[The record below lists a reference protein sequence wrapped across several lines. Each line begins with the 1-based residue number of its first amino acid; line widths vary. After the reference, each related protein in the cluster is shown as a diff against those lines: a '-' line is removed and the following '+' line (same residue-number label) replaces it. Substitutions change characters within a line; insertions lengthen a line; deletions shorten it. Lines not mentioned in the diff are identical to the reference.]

1 MKDSVTYTPE
11 EQRFVKSLR
20 PEIQKIIHET
30 KKEYPGWTA
39 VPDPNAKLM
48 GYSWV
53 REKKNSAQG

>member
-1 MKDSVTYTPE
+1 MKDNVTYTPE
-11 EQRFVKSLR
+11 EQRFIKSLR

-39 VPDPNAKLM
+39 VPDSNAKLM

-53 REKKNSAQG
+53 RTEKPTK

>member
-1 MKDSVTYTPE
+1 MKDNVTYTVE
-11 EQRFVKSLR
+11 EHRFVKSLR
-20 PEIQKIIHET
+20 PQTQKIIYET

-53 REKKNSAQG
+53 RTEKPTK